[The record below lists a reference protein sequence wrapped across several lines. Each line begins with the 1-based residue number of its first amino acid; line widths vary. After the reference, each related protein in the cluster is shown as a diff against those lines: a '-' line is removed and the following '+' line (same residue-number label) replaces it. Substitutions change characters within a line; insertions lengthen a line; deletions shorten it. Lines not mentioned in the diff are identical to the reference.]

1 MTDRLSYLI
10 IVVHKLSMNS
20 LVYVFW
26 FNETKSKKTFQAFRT
41 KTKYEAKDRD
51 DKHQLSS
58 FKIIHFKCPSE
69 PGSRSE
75 MLKCQ
80 LYSRNKQNSR
90 GKRLDGRN
98 KKRSATIRR

>member
-26 FNETKSKKTFQAFRT
+26 FNETKSQKIFQAFRT

-51 DKHQLSS
+51 DNHQLSS
-58 FKIIHFKCPSE
+58 FKIKWPSVKTAILQM
-69 PGSRSE
+69 S
-75 MLKCQ
+75 K
-80 LYSRNKQNSR
+80 
-90 GKRLDGRN
+90 
-98 KKRSATIRR
+98 